1 MRASIPATILFAALA
16 SCSSET
22 SYSDDQDQ
30 EAALASIM
38 SKLNALTSNSAYTP
52 FQTVAESVAVEFY
65 KTQTV
70 VASINPTPTDT
81 AEASAN
87 LELSFAYM
95 SEVENFA
102 ETQTIISGTLKAT
115 VTAALNDYMS
125 VMSDI
130 QIPSSALSTE
140 TGKVTGSAF
149 STGKIHLSSTKTS
162 KSTTMETVTS
172 KASTALETTKSK
184 ATSASSAATSSL
196 SEEPSATKSGAA
208 SASSEPASGAL
219 GRTVSR
225 MFAGAIA
232 GVVMA
237 VVLL

>member
-1 MRASIPATILFAALA
+1 MRASIPASILFAAIA
-16 SCSSET
+16 SCSSI
-22 SYSDDQDQ
+22 SYGEDQ
-30 EAALASIM
+30 EAALSSIM
-38 SKLNALTSNSAYTP
+38 SKLNALTSNTAYTP

-70 VASINPTPTDT
+70 VASINPDPTDA

-102 ETQTIISGTLKAT
+102 ETQTIISDALKAT
-115 VTAALNDYMS
+115 VTAVLIDYMS

-130 QIPSSALSTE
+130 QISTSAMPSE
-140 TGKVTGSAF
+140 TGKVSVTDIQLS
-149 STGKIHLSSTKTS
+149 SSTKAS
-162 KSTTMETVTS
+162 KSTTMESVTSKASSTLDTVTS
-172 KASTALETTKSK
+172 KATSS
-184 ATSASSAATSSL
+184 ATSAAASSL
-196 SEEPSATKSGAA
+196 SEEPSVTESGAA
-208 SASSEPASGAL
+208 SASSDPASGAL

-225 MFAGAIA
+225 MFAGAVA
-232 GVVMA
+232 GVVAA